1 VSKPLVSHTLIS
13 SALRKADAAWQA
25 VVRED
30 ILPLALGYVT
40 RSGRAQVVKW
50 EAKWANTINV
60 VVLQHVYLPHSEKK
74 ECHYNASDSRIIN
87 TLITVTEGV

>member
-40 RSGRAQVVKW
+40 RSGRAQVVK
-50 EAKWANTINV
+50 
-60 VVLQHVYLPHSEKK
+60 
-74 ECHYNASDSRIIN
+74 
-87 TLITVTEGV
+87 